1 MNKFTPHIN
10 VEYLKNNTL
19 IFEEWFAQNYKG
31 CKTDRELLP
40 FFPTSYWV
48 NNNYGNNEQAKQ
60 EAQDYICSLD
70 KSKKYFS
77 ICQYDDGV
85 LIHWDVLDVLEF
97 NMNKKIGIEIPLICQ
112 PHPYKFGTP
121 KKYIASFVGSRT
133 HPIRNKLEKY
143 KNLDGWYISFEPH
156 DIETYCMILHESV
169 FAICPR
175 GYGLS
180 SFRCYSE
187 AIAYGCVP
195 IYYSDIHVIPFGVD
209 FNEFGIIANAAD
221 DLSETISALSE
232 LEILNKISNLTKY
245 YDQYFTYDGCMNNII
260 LQLEK
265 EYYERVRR

>member
-85 LIHWDVLDVLEF
+85 LIHCDVLDV
-97 NMNKKIGIEIPLICQ
+97 
-112 PHPYKFGTP
+112 
-121 KKYIASFVGSRT
+121 
-133 HPIRNKLEKY
+133 
-143 KNLDGWYISFEPH
+143 
-156 DIETYCMILHESV
+156 
-169 FAICPR
+169 
-175 GYGLS
+175 
-180 SFRCYSE
+180 
-187 AIAYGCVP
+187 
-195 IYYSDIHVIPFGVD
+195 
-209 FNEFGIIANAAD
+209 
-221 DLSETISALSE
+221 
-232 LEILNKISNLTKY
+232 
-245 YDQYFTYDGCMNNII
+245 
-260 LQLEK
+260 
-265 EYYERVRR
+265 